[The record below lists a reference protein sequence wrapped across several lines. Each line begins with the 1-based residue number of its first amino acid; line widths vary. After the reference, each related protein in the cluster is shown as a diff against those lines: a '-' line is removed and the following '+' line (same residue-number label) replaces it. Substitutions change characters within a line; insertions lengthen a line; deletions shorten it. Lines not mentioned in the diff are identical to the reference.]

1 MWNSWTKFPI
11 TRVTLIFLV
20 GIYLFQ
26 WLPALGGATISICA
40 GLLFLIHLV
49 LTHQRKVPYYNLGSW
64 VAWPALIVILL
75 LGYHRAALNDQ
86 LLDPSHYRHIAHG
99 QGWKGT
105 ITTPGIAKENFI
117 LYEAEINSVF
127 TNNATV
133 GARGK
138 FNFYVRKTDSLTMLD
153 YGDQLIVQGMPYEI
167 PSPKNPDEFNYSGY
181 MRIKHIYDQQF
192 VDVSE
197 IKSLGNNA
205 PNPILAAGYKL
216 RSYLQGRITHHLGQT
231 AESAVFSALI
241 LGIKDH
247 LENDLTKAYA
257 SAGAMHVLAVS
268 GLHVGIV
275 FLILNYL
282 LKPLKQLPHG
292 NWIVFCLHLFG
303 LWSYALI
310 TGFSPS
316 VLRAVTMFSIVTLAG
331 TSARSSNIYNTI
343 ALSALILLLREP
355 NFIFAVGFQLS
366 YAAVLGI
373 IYLQP
378 KIYNLWIP
386 KYRLIDWAWQIT
398 AVSVAA
404 QMATFPLGLYYFHQF
419 PSYFFI
425 SNLLVI
431 PAVGLILHVGL
442 GFLLGSTIH
451 ESIGDIIAPVL
462 EGLLW
467 TLNAV
472 VDLAEKLPG
481 SLIDWVYLSAD
492 QMFLVYGVLLTII
505 LVFHYQNLRW
515 LYLSFALGC
524 VFSYSYI
531 DQYISS
537 REAIA
542 IKYYRAKNYPAIDFY
557 HQGESYLVSSPEFVN
572 SELAAFQI
580 DPHRRAVL
588 SNPVYQDELPPNLL
602 SQELEPGI
610 TLYQWFDHRIIHVTK
625 RPQQKYSPPLTCD
638 QLVISNNAI
647 EYPNQLEQFSF
658 DQAIVD
664 GSNFQSRRM
673 LQLIEKA
680 GLHNL
685 NVEGAHFTMIDPP
698 SRR

>member
-11 TRVTLIFLV
+11 TRVTLIFLG
-20 GIYLFQ
+20 GICLFQ
-26 WLPALGGATISICA
+26 WVSSLDRLTIIVSA
-40 GLLFLIHLV
+40 GLLFLLHLIV
-49 LTHQRKVPYYNLGSW
+49 THQRKIPYYNLGSW
-64 VAWPALIVILL
+64 VALPALLVILL
-75 LGYHRAALNDQ
+75 FGYYRAALNDQ
-86 LLDPSHYRHIAHG
+86 LLDPSHYRHIVDG
-99 QGWKGT
+99 QGWQGT
-105 ITTPGIAKENFI
+105 ISSPGVTKENFI
-117 LYEAEINSVF
+117 LYEAEINAVF
-127 TNNATV
+127 IDDTTM

-138 FNFYVRKTDSLTMLD
+138 FNFYVRKTDSLVALN
-153 YGDQLIVQGMPYEI
+153 YGDQVMVRGMPYAI
-167 PSPKNPDEFNYSGY
+167 PSPKNPDEFNYGGY
-181 MRIKHIYDQQF
+181 MRTKHIYDQQF
-192 VDVSE
+192 VDETE
-197 IKSLGNNA
+197 IRKLGNST
-205 PNPILAAGYKL
+205 PNPILAIGYKL
-216 RSYLQGRITHHLGQT
+216 RSHLQGKIIHHLGQT

-247 LENDLTKAYA
+247 LDNDLTKAYA

-282 LKPLKQLPHG
+282 FKPLMRLKYG
-292 NWIVFCLHLFG
+292 NWIVFSLHLVG

-343 ALSALILLLREP
+343 AMSALILLLWEP

-386 KYRLIDWAWQIT
+386 KYRLVDWAWQIT

-431 PAVGLILHVGL
+431 PAVSIILHVGL
-442 GFLLGSTIH
+442 AFLFLASVSELLGDLIS
-451 ESIGDIIAPVL
+451 PVL
-462 EGLLW
+462 DWLLW
-467 TLNAV
+467 LLNTV

-481 SLIDWVYLSAD
+481 SLIDWVYLSAE
-492 QMFLVYGVLLTII
+492 QMVLVYGILLSIVL
-505 LVFHYQNLRW
+505 VYQYQNLRW
-515 LYLSFALGC
+515 LYLSLVLACL
-524 VFSYSYI
+524 FSFSYI
-531 DQYISS
+531 DQYMAS
-537 REAIA
+537 RRATA
-542 IKYYRAKNYPAIDFY
+542 IKFYRAKNYPAIDFY
-557 HQGESYLVSSPEFVN
+557 HHGASYLVSSPEFVN

-588 SNPVYQDELPPNLL
+588 SNPVHEDELPPNLIR
-602 SQELEPGI
+602 QELEDGLV
-610 TLYQWFDHRIIHVTK
+610 LYQWFDQQIIHVTK
-625 RPQQKYSPPLTCD
+625 RPKQKYSPPLACD
-638 QLVISNNAI
+638 KLVISNNAI
-647 EYPNQLEQFSF
+647 QYPNQLQLF
-658 DQAIVD
+658 DYNEVIVD
-664 GSNFQSRRM
+664 GSNFQSHRM
-673 LQLIEKA
+673 LELIEQHQLI
-680 GLHNL
+680 NL
-685 NVEGAHFTMIDPP
+685 NEEGARLVNIETSQD
-698 SRR
+698 

>member
-1 MWNSWTKFPI
+1 MWNSWTRFPI
-11 TRVTLIFLV
+11 TRVTLIFLA
-20 GIYLFQ
+20 GICLFQ
-26 WLPALGGATISICA
+26 WVPTLDRITIVVAA
-40 GLLFLIHLV
+40 GVLFLVHVLV
-49 LTHQRKVPYYNLGSW
+49 THQRKIPYYNLGSW
-64 VAWPALIVILL
+64 VAWPALLVILL
-75 LGYHRAALNDQ
+75 FGYYRAALNDQ
-86 LLDPSHYRHIAHG
+86 LLDPSHYRHIADG

-105 ITTPGIAKENFI
+105 ISSPGIAKENFI
-117 LYEAEINSVF
+117 LYEAEINAVF
-127 TNNATV
+127 TNDVTI

-138 FNFYVRKTDSLTMLD
+138 FNFYVRKTDSLIELN
-153 YGDQLIVQGMPYEI
+153 YGDQLMVRGMPYEI
-167 PSPKNPDEFNYSGY
+167 PSPKNPDEFNYGGY
-181 MRIKHIYDQQF
+181 MRTKHIYDQQF
-192 VDVSE
+192 VDISE
-197 IKSLGNNA
+197 IRKLGNST
-205 PNPILAAGYKL
+205 PNPILAIGYQL
-216 RSYLQGRITHHLGQT
+216 RSFLQGRITHHLGET

-247 LENDLTKAYA
+247 LDNDLTKAYA

-282 LKPLKQLPHG
+282 FKPLMKLKYG
-292 NWIVFCLHLFG
+292 NWIGFGLHLIG

-343 ALSALILLLREP
+343 AMSALILLLYEP

-386 KYRLIDWAWQIT
+386 KYRLVDWAWQIT

-431 PAVGLILHVGL
+431 PAVGIILHIGL
-442 GFLLGSTIH
+442 AFLLGSSIH
-451 ESIGDIIAPVL
+451 EMIGDMIAPVL
-462 EGLLW
+462 EGFLW
-467 TLNAV
+467 TLNTV

-481 SLIDWVYLSAD
+481 SLIDWVYLSAE
-492 QMFLVYGVLLTII
+492 QMLLVYGILLSLVLIYQ
-505 LVFHYQNLRW
+505 YQNLRW
-515 LYLSFALGC
+515 LYLAFVLAC
-524 VFSYSYI
+524 IFSISYV
-531 DQYISS
+531 DQYVSS
-537 REAIA
+537 RRATA
-542 IKYYRAKNYPAIDFY
+542 IKFYRAKNYPAIDFY
-557 HQGESYLVSSPEFVN
+557 HQGSSYLASSPEFIN

-588 SNPVYQDELPPNLL
+588 SNPVHEDQPPPHLMRR
-602 SQELEPGI
+602 ELEDGLV
-610 TLYQWFDHRIIHVTK
+610 LYQWFDQRIIHVTK
-625 RPQQKYSPPLTCD
+625 RPKQKYSPPLACN
-638 QLVISNNAI
+638 QLVLSNNAI
-647 EYPNQLEQFSF
+647 EYANQLEQFSF
-658 DQAIVD
+658 DKAIVD
-664 GSNFQSRRM
+664 GSNFQSRRI
-673 LQLIEKA
+673 LKLVEEA
-680 GLHNL
+680 GLVNL
-685 NVEGAHFTMIDPP
+685 NVDGAQITEVYP
-698 SRR
+698 